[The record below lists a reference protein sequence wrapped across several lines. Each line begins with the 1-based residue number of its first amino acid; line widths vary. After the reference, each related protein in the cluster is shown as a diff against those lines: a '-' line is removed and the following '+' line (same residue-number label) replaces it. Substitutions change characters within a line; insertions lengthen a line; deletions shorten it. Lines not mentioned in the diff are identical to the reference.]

1 MMPQNRPSRPRRPPG
16 HRRTGY
22 GRVDMP
28 CNTPDTDDL
37 DIIPNNELD
46 PTAAWRSRATTWPGN
61 DCCCSKSSATLYERH
76 AMYLRPILQEDREPL
91 AALLRHT
98 DNFNPTEVE
107 VALGLVDDAIN
118 RPEESGYRALVAV
131 KDDESEIEEVMGYAC
146 FGKTPMTES
155 AYDLYWIVVDGT
167 YRGHGVGGRILRALI
182 ETLRQSGGTILRVK
196 PPRRNPTAAP

>member
-1 MMPQNRPSRPRRPPG
+1 
-16 HRRTGY
+16 
-22 GRVDMP
+22 
-28 CNTPDTDDL
+28 
-37 DIIPNNELD
+37 
-46 PTAAWRSRATTWPGN
+46 
-61 DCCCSKSSATLYERH
+61 
-76 AMYLRPILQEDREPL
+76 MYLRPILQEDREPL

-182 ETLRQSGGTILRVK
+182 ETLRQSGGTILRVETSSQESYRGTMK
-196 PPRRNPTAAP
+196 FYEKEGFAVVGRIPSFYKSDDDLIILIYPLNH